1 MNVISIQS
9 HVAYG
14 HVGNSAAVFALQR
27 LGHEVWPIHTVQFS
41 NHTGYPDWQG
51 QVFAADDIAKL
62 IDGLAARG
70 ALARCDALLTGYL
83 GDPALG
89 AVVVEALARLRS
101 ANPKALWCCD
111 PVMGDHGKGLFVRA
125 GVPEFMTERALPAA
139 DILTPNLFEL
149 ELLTQG
155 KPRGLDAIRKAA
167 GALLARGPRIV
178 LVTSLGHETDDS
190 DEVAMLAVTREG
202 AWRVVTPRLPM
213 QPNGAGD
220 AVAALFLGFYLNSGS
235 VPDALAAAA
244 SAIHEVLQATL
255 DSGEE
260 ELQLVA
266 AQDRLERPRRMFAA
280 EPL

>member
-1 MNVISIQS
+1 
-9 HVAYG
+9 
-14 HVGNSAAVFALQR
+14 
-27 LGHEVWPIHTVQFS
+27 
-41 NHTGYPDWQG
+41 
-51 QVFAADDIAKL
+51 
-62 IDGLAARG
+62 
-70 ALARCDALLTGYL
+70 
-83 GDPALG
+83 
-89 AVVVEALARLRS
+89 
-101 ANPKALWCCD
+101 
-111 PVMGDHGKGLFVRA
+111 
-125 GVPEFMTERALPAA
+125 
-139 DILTPNLFEL
+139 
-149 ELLTQG
+149 
-155 KPRGLDAIRKAA
+155 
-167 GALLARGPRIV
+167 
-178 LVTSLGHETDDS
+178 
-190 DEVAMLAVTREG
+190 MLAVTREG